1 MPFVSSL
8 YENKMESLGAKIHNV
23 NTGSRSEIDPDRENW
38 PPTSDNWVKRKN
50 FKKLKL
56 DLKEEGLYEDKK

>member
-1 MPFVSSL
+1 
-8 YENKMESLGAKIHNV
+8 MESLGAKIHNV